1 MGFIPQSLVLRT
13 TVLGWILIYRN
24 WSIWTGREWRF
35 WGEGFLWAWNKQSQF
50 ERHIY
55 EVLTHKDLL
64 ERTERSVGEQ
74 SYRRNWGKTN
84 NLREWCFL
92 QHFGN
97 IVSRLSQ
104 VTTVP
109 CHAGSIDWNF
119 CQYNEILFSTKTLY
133 FNFSQGAI
141 FVSFQ
146 TREGQLLCCKCL
158 VRFYLKNIALNL
170 SFKTVWNELKSM
182 TVVLV

>member
-1 MGFIPQSLVLRT
+1 MKISWRERKDPLASKVTDETEVRQTILESGVF
-13 TVLGWILIYRN
+13 WIT
-24 WSIWTGREWRF
+24 WEVPST
-35 WGEGFLWAWNKQSQF
+35 LWK
-50 ERHIY
+50 HCIK
-55 EVLTHKDLL
+55 VIT
-64 ERTERSVGEQ
+64 
-74 SYRRNWGKTN
+74 SYN
-84 NLREWCFL
+84 F
-92 QHFGN
+92 
-97 IVSRLSQ
+97 
-104 VTTVP
+104 P

-119 CQYNEILFSTKTLY
+119 CQYNEILFSAKALY